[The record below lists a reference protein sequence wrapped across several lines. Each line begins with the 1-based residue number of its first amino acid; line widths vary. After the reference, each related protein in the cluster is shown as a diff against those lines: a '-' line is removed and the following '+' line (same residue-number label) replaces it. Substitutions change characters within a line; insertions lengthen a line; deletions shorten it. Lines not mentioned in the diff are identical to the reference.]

1 MGVLLQSCCI
11 FSEDLFLR
19 TPLGGCLCITVI
31 TRMCHSII
39 LIIAINCC
47 HKKCLCAIYISKVTS
62 SRQIHYDT
70 RNLPPF
76 AIVMCTVPK
85 GIVPN
90 IFKDV
95 FSPKIANYSFCYQ
108 SEIRW
113 SLLDGHYGN
122 SLFGSMN
129 TKNFCQTWHSSNC
142 HCKQCENYGDDSG
155 SIWIMIFCRSRHTC
169 CKCKKFLNILNPLL
183 YILQS
188 SILSAVCSLLLE
200 STRILPAVLFFSDI
214 NDKQ

>member
-1 MGVLLQSCCI
+1 MLKCDFNKLRKITLPHGCSPAKLLHLFRRP
-11 FSEDLFLR
+11 FSKN
-19 TPLGGCLCITVI
+19 TSGCLCITVI

-155 SIWIMIFCRSRHTC
+155 SI
-169 CKCKKFLNILNPLL
+169 
-183 YILQS
+183 
-188 SILSAVCSLLLE
+188 
-200 STRILPAVLFFSDI
+200 
-214 NDKQ
+214 